1 MAETRQI
8 SSGRGV
14 EARRPVGAARVP
26 TPAPR
31 RTPGGHGLERPRNT
45 NGRSVA
51 EALHQAL
58 CSLDCVEA
66 LSSLDRVEALSSL
79 DCVEALSSL
88 DCVEEEPDRLE
99 EDLRLLGV

>member
-58 CSLDCVEA
+58 CSF
-66 LSSLDRVEALSSL
+66 DRVEALSSL

-99 EDLRLLGV
+99 EDLRLLGVDPVAGL